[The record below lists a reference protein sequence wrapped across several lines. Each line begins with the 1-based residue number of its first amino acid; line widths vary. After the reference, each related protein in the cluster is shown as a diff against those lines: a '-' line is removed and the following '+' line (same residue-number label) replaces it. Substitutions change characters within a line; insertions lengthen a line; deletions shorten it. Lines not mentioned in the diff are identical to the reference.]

1 MTAAKQWADMITT
14 DPQSPQAT
22 RSRAE
27 VLTELIAAG
36 GKG

>member
-1 MTAAKQWADMITT
+1 MIIN
-14 DPQSPQAT
+14 DPLTPQGT

-27 VLTELIAAG
+27 VLTELIASS